1 MADITM
7 CPGNECS
14 RKDMCYRYT
23 ATHNEW
29 RQIQFI
35 ELPLKDGNCIH
46 FYDNTGYFNYKLKQN
61 ELQHN

>member
-23 ATHNEW
+23 ATPNDFW
-29 RQIQFI
+29 QSQFT
-35 ELPLKDGNCIH
+35 ELPLKNGNCTH
-46 FYDNTGYFNYKLKQN
+46 FYDNTGYFNYKLKQD
-61 ELQHN
+61 ELKQS